1 MNLKSPFLCAFVLAW
16 AGQQMLFAT
25 DKLRITVGPEFLVD
39 DGGGKTRQFPFLEY
53 LDGILFATFSQHHDS
68 YVDHPV
74 DGMRIS
80 EDGGLTWATHVEK
93 PDFYLTSIVK
103 LPDGRLLGMSYITYW
118 MDARQASCH
127 YWISSNRGRN
137 WEPHTGVVKMPQD
150 MAKVH
155 KNWGGMLFH
164 RAMLVMPD
172 GSLQG
177 PMYGMYAGDAKYRV
191 IWVKSVDQGA
201 NWSVVSTVAYN
212 PKYEGWEG
220 FGEPCVVKAADGSL
234 LMVMRVQ
241 SFFPLYQCR
250 STDGGLTWSTPTM
263 LPGVASEDTHSVD
276 PDLTLMTNGTL
287 VLSYGRPKTR
297 MLFSLDGSGYGW
309 GNLTDTFHTGSG
321 YTGVRE
327 VSPDRLLLITENSP
341 HKRVKE
347 SWVNLN
353 DRGGVRGTARVG
365 GQKKSYI
372 NLNSAELM
380 IVGKFIEVLRTAPGA
395 EDRKP

>member
-1 MNLKSPFLCAFVLAW
+1 MNRKSPLLCAILFAW

-80 EDGGLTWATHVEK
+80 EDGGATWATHVEK

-103 LPDGRLLGMSYITYW
+103 LPDGRLFGMSYITYW
-118 MDARQASCH
+118 MDARHQSCH

-137 WEPHTGVVKMPQD
+137 WEPRTGAMQMPQD

-164 RAMLVMPD
+164 RGMLVMPD

-177 PMYGMYAGDAKYRV
+177 TMYGKYAGDAKYRV
-191 IWVKSVDQGA
+191 IWVKSVDHGA

-212 PKYEGWEG
+212 PKLEGSEA
-220 FGEPCVVKAADGSL
+220 FCEPCGVKVADGSL
-234 LMVMRVQ
+234 LVVMRVQ
-241 SFFPLYQCR
+241 SGFPLYQCR

-276 PDLTLMTNGTL
+276 PELILMANGTL

-327 VSPDRLLLITENSP
+327 VSPNRLLAITENST
-341 HKRVKE
+341 HKRVKD
-347 SWVNLN
+347 L
-353 DRGGVRGTARVG
+353 
-365 GQKKSYI
+365 YY
-372 NLNSAELM
+372 NLNSAPPRIL
-380 IVGKFIEVLRTAPGA
+380 GKFIEVERTAPGA